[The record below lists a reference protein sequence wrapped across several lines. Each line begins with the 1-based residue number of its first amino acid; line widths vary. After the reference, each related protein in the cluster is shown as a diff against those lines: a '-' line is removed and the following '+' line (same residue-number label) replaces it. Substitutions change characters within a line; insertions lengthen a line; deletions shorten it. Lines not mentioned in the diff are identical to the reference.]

1 LIAMLMT
8 LAGAVLLVAC
18 SNVAGLL
25 TSRAPGRSRE
35 LALRLAIGA
44 GRARLI
50 RQLITESLLLTLA
63 GAAAGVG
70 VGYAGVMLFSQI
82 KLPTDLPIALTFQMD
97 RRALFFSLGVAL
109 LSVLLFGLIPAIQTT
124 RLNLTSAMKASDA
137 MPAGRR
143 RLWGR
148 HLLVVGQVAVAL
160 TLLTVTTSL
169 YRGFQREL
177 GGRPW
182 FRTDRLLILSFDP
195 SLVHSNEEQTAQ
207 FYKQL
212 LERSQSVTGVKS
224 AALASSVPLMSAG
237 GGVDFGAIVPEG
249 YQFPN
254 GQDRA
259 GLLQSRVDE
268 NFFETMGVPI
278 VRGRGFLSAD
288 TAGTPRVAVIN
299 ELAAQ
304 HFWPGQDPIGKRFR
318 LDDRNG
324 PWVEIVG
331 VARTSRYVAIIEA
344 PTEFLYLLYRQR
356 PRAQMTLLV
365 QSIGDPAGLTA
376 PMREVVR
383 GLDSNEPVFNV
394 RTMREVYEM
403 RGVKTLN
410 VILETVGAMGLM
422 GITMALVGL
431 YGLMAYAVSRR
442 TREIGIR
449 MAIGAGGTSVLRM
462 VLRQGLVLAL
472 YGLGAGLVL
481 SYASQRLLQGII
493 PNTNQTGFLMNSL
506 MAPVL
511 LGVIMLAAYIPA
523 RRASRVD
530 PKIALRY
537 E

>member
-1 LIAMLMT
+1 
-8 LAGAVLLVAC
+8 
-18 SNVAGLL
+18 
-25 TSRAPGRSRE
+25 
-35 LALRLAIGA
+35 
-44 GRARLI
+44 
-50 RQLITESLLLTLA
+50 
-63 GAAAGVG
+63 
-70 VGYAGVMLFSQI
+70 
-82 KLPTDLPIALTFQMD
+82 
-97 RRALFFSLGVAL
+97 
-109 LSVLLFGLIPAIQTT
+109 
-124 RLNLTSAMKASDA
+124 
-137 MPAGRR
+137 
-143 RLWGR
+143 
-148 HLLVVGQVAVAL
+148 
-160 TLLTVTTSL
+160 
-169 YRGFQREL
+169 
-177 GGRPW
+177 
-182 FRTDRLLILSFDP
+182 
-195 SLVHSNEEQTAQ
+195 
-207 FYKQL
+207 
-212 LERSQSVTGVKS
+212 VTGVKS
-224 AALASSVPLMSAG
+224 AALASYVPLMIAG